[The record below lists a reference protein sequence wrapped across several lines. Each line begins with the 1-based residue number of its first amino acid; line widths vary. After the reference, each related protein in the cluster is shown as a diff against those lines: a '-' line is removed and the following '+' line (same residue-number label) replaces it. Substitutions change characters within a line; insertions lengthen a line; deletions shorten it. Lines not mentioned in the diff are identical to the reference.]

1 MAHNHQL
8 ELFDFFIKPSL
19 SLFRNYAWTTKG
31 TLEGVVRTCSA
42 GNKPER
48 LWSLHSS
55 DPIAEQHSFGSLAIA
70 PVREMKILIADD
82 NDAIRTGLCEFL
94 ERSDPGYHCEAAS
107 DGDEALAKAKASKP
121 DIVVLDMLMPG
132 MSGLAA
138 ARLISDRLPATKI
151 LLHTVHGS
159 GLLSANAARYGVFRV
174 VDKTD
179 GKNLLAAIREVVPS
193 PQRAT
198 S

>member
-1 MAHNHQL
+1 
-8 ELFDFFIKPSL
+8 
-19 SLFRNYAWTTKG
+19 
-31 TLEGVVRTCSA
+31 
-42 GNKPER
+42 
-48 LWSLHSS
+48 
-55 DPIAEQHSFGSLAIA
+55 
-70 PVREMKILIADD
+70 MKILVVDD

-94 ERSDPGYHCEAAS
+94 ERADPGYNCEGAS

-121 DIVVLDMLMPG
+121 DIVVLDMLMPR
-132 MSGLAA
+132 MTGLAA

-159 GLLSANAARYGVFRV
+159 DLLSANASRYGVFRV

-179 GKNLLAAIREVVPS
+179 GNNLLAVIREIAAL
-193 PQRAT
+193 PQRTA

>member
-1 MAHNHQL
+1 M
-8 ELFDFFIKPSL
+8 
-19 SLFRNYAWTTKG
+19 
-31 TLEGVVRTCSA
+31 EGVVRTCSA
-42 GNKPER
+42 GNKPKR
-48 LWSLHSS
+48 LWSLHGS

-70 PVREMKILIADD
+70 VRIASLSS
-82 NDAIRTGLCEFL
+82 AMRIFISRTGLCEFL

-159 GLLSANAARYGVFRV
+159 DLLSANAGRYGVFRV

-179 GKNLLAAIREVVPS
+179 GKNLLAAIREVAPS
-193 PQRAT
+193 PQRAA

>member
-1 MAHNHQL
+1 
-8 ELFDFFIKPSL
+8 
-19 SLFRNYAWTTKG
+19 
-31 TLEGVVRTCSA
+31 
-42 GNKPER
+42 
-48 LWSLHSS
+48 
-55 DPIAEQHSFGSLAIA
+55 
-70 PVREMKILIADD
+70 MKILVVDD

-94 ERSDPGYHCEAAS
+94 ERADPGYNCEGAS

-121 DIVVLDMLMPG
+121 DVVVLDMLMPR

-138 ARLISDRLPATKI
+138 ARLIFDRFPAIKI

-159 GLLSANAARYGVFRV
+159 DLLSANASRYGVFRV

-179 GKNLLAAIREVVPS
+179 GNDLLAAIREIAPS
-193 PQRAT
+193 PQRAA